1 MGLEARHEFIF
12 SSSGNYKH
20 GLQEQNGSGALRK
33 SFFGGLSEVH
43 LFS

>member
-20 GLQEQNGSGALRK
+20 GLREQNGSSMLRV
-33 SFFGGLSEVH
+33 SFVGG
-43 LFS
+43 FS